1 MENKAEGCFSEI
13 LMIIVLYI
21 ILGLIYAFT
30 GSALLVIIGIVVS
43 IIIVVK
49 MHKANS
55 KEI

>member
-1 MENKAEGCFSEI
+1 MENKAEWCFSEI